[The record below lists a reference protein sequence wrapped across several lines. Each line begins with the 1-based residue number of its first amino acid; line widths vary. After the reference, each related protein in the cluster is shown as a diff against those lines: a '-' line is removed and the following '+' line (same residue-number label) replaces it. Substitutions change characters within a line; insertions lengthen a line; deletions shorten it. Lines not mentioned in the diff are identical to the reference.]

1 MFHVVYVSSST
12 QTFAQSDL
20 QTLLQKARD
29 KNTQL
34 DLTGMLLYKDGNF
47 MQVLEGKE
55 EVVTELVEII
65 KRDTRHKGVLEL
77 LRGTSEQRM
86 FPNWSMG
93 YRDLADKEVV
103 KTLGYSNF
111 MNAPLTG
118 AELSQVPNRCMKLLL
133 LFKKNM

>member
-1 MFHVVYVSSST
+1 MFHVVYVSSAT
-12 QTFAQSDL
+12 QLFTKSDL

-34 DLTGMLLYKDGNF
+34 DLTGMLLYKDGSF
-47 MQVLEGKE
+47 MQALEGKE

-77 LRGTSEQRM
+77 LRGRSEQRM

-103 KTLGYSNF
+103 KTLGYSDF
-111 MNAPLTG
+111 MNTPLTG
-118 AELSQVPNRCMKLLL
+118 TEFSQDPNRCMKLLL

>member
-65 KRDTRHKGVLEL
+65 KHDTRHKGVLEL

-103 KTLGYSNF
+103 KTLGYSDF
-111 MNAPLTG
+111 MNTPLTG
-118 AELSQVPNRCMKLLL
+118 TEFSQDPNRCMKLLL

>member
-65 KRDTRHKGVLEL
+65 KHDTRHKGVLEL

-93 YRDLADKEVV
+93 YRDLANKEVV
-103 KTLGYSNF
+103 KTLGYSDF
-111 MNAPLTG
+111 MNTPLTG
-118 AELSQVPNRCMKLLL
+118 TEFSQDPNRCMKLLL

>member
-1 MFHVVYVSSST
+1 
-12 QTFAQSDL
+12 
-20 QTLLQKARD
+20 
-29 KNTQL
+29 
-34 DLTGMLLYKDGNF
+34 

-77 LRGTSEQRM
+77 LRGRSEQRM

-103 KTLGYSNF
+103 KTLGYSDF
-111 MNAPLTG
+111 MNTPLTG
-118 AELSQVPNRCMKLLL
+118 TEFSQDPNRCMKLLL

>member
-47 MQVLEGKE
+47 MQVLEGEE

-65 KRDTRHKGVLEL
+65 KHDTRHKGVLEL

-103 KTLGYSNF
+103 KTLGYSDF
-111 MNAPLTG
+111 MNTPLTG
-118 AELSQVPNRCMKLLL
+118 TEFSQDPNRCMKLLL

>member
-12 QTFAQSDL
+12 QLFTKSDL
-20 QTLLQKARD
+20 QTLLHKARD

-55 EVVTELVEII
+55 EVVTKLVEII
-65 KRDTRHKGVLEL
+65 KRDTRHKGFLEL

-93 YRDLADKEVV
+93 YRDLSDKDVV
-103 KTLGYSNF
+103 KTLGYSDF
-111 MNAPLTG
+111 MNTPLTG
-118 AELSQVPNRCMKLLL
+118 TEFSQDPNRCMKLLL

>member
-93 YRDLADKEVV
+93 YRDLANKEVV

-111 MNAPLTG
+111 MNTPLTG
-118 AELSQVPNRCMKLLL
+118 AEFSQDPNRCMKLLL

>member
-111 MNAPLTG
+111 MNTPLTG
-118 AELSQVPNRCMKLLL
+118 AEFSQDPNRCMKLLL